1 MEMEPCWTNNSEQGF
16 QGLFKTNFSMLGIWM
31 VAPLLDVLMSICCRG
46 RDVTRFNLEVT
57 GLNLSK
63 VTKILN
69 QLCLQVPDSVGVDGR
84 ALFNDVSAEP
94 IE

>member
-1 MEMEPCWTNNSEQGF
+1 MDGS
-16 QGLFKTNFSMLGIWM
+16 
-31 VAPLLDVLMSICCRG
+31 PLLDVLMSICCRG

-57 GLNLSK
+57 GLNLPK

-69 QLCLQVPDSVGVDGR
+69 QLCLQVPGSVGVDGR

-94 IE
+94 IVNERSTIKQLPGPS